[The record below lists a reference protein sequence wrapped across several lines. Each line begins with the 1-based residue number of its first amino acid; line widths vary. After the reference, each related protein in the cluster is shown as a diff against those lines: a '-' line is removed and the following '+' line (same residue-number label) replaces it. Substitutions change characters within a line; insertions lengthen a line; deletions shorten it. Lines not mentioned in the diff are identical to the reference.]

1 MYLSR
6 LSLAHFRNCAGLKLD
21 LPPGLIAVLGGNG
34 QGKSNLLEAAYLLS
48 IAKSY
53 RSNVERELVSWEAQ
67 KAVEQQGDAAALE
80 YQTLVTGD
88 VEQSAGRLRII
99 IGLRLMRSEGD
110 SPWQVQKEIRVNGA
124 VTSASGL
131 VGQMN
136 AVLFTA
142 ADVDLVLGPPSGRR
156 RFLDIL
162 ISQADRP
169 YLRALQRYQR
179 VLTQRN
185 SLLRQVRENRAAPAE
200 LDFWDAELVKEGSAV
215 VARREEVVQRLSPL
229 AGDAY
234 RTLAGGE
241 ALSVA
246 YQPSVT
252 AAAMPQ
258 AIADSRVAEIRA
270 GLTLLG
276 PHRDDLL
283 LAIDAMPAA
292 VYASRGQARTIGL
305 ALRLAEATF
314 LRETR
319 RQEPVLLLDD
329 VLSELDPD
337 RRRRVLAEV
346 SRYQQAIVTAA
357 DPALFAGA
365 PVAPAM
371 TVHIEKGKAAGP
383 ALP

>member
-1 MYLSR
+1 MSLCYIPVCPYVRPSCYNPPMYLSR

-162 ISQADRP
+162 ISQVDP
-169 YLRALQRYQR
+169 LYLRSLQRAI
-179 VLTQRN
+179 RN
-185 SLLRQVRENRAAPAE
+185 ADS
-200 LDFWDAELVKEGSAV
+200 
-215 VARREEVVQRLSPL
+215 
-229 AGDAY
+229 AGD
-234 RTLAGGE
+234 L
-241 ALSVA
+241 
-246 YQPSVT
+246 PSVIIDLCQPGDLNE
-252 AAAMPQ
+252 ANYF
-258 AIADSRVAEIRA
+258 A
-270 GLTLLG
+270 GLITEVWNNTFRYEL
-276 PHRDDLL
+276 
-283 LAIDAMPAA
+283 
-292 VYASRGQARTIGL
+292 RGRT
-305 ALRLAEATF
+305 
-314 LRETR
+314 
-319 RQEPVLLLDD
+319 PN
-329 VLSELDPD
+329 
-337 RRRRVLAEV
+337 EV
-346 SRYQQAIVTAA
+346 RGS
-357 DPALFAGA
+357 
-365 PVAPAM
+365 
-371 TVHIEKGKAAGP
+371 
-383 ALP
+383 